1 MIYHIGCTL
10 AAVVLAEPCQ
20 GYLSYFLIFLP
31 EQEKK
36 KGKPHGVTIIP
47 GLLFHFIQSH
57 SSALNQERSNLIYCS
72 LFFGFIRFWSFFFT
86 GYSVAVQ
93 KFSQT
98 LSMFQFD
105 VIGDSLTDDEINIGK
120 MIWTYIYICWLL
132 KSWRWSGCLHNI
144 PAFFPPCLLTPHGKL
159 KHFTTE

>member
-10 AAVVLAEPCQ
+10 AAVVLLEPCQ

-36 KGKPHGVTIIP
+36 KKQTTQSYNNPWTALPFHSITLISVESRTIKSHI
-47 GLLFHFIQSH
+47 LQFVFWFHKV
-57 SSALNQERSNLIYCS
+57 LI
-72 LFFGFIRFWSFFFT
+72 FFFFFT

-120 MIWTYIYICWLL
+120 MIWTYIYIC
-132 KSWRWSGCLHNI
+132 
-144 PAFFPPCLLTPHGKL
+144 
-159 KHFTTE
+159 